1 MEKTSNWGSLTDLL
15 LDSILKKLV
24 SLIDYVRFSAV
35 CKHWCAVAADPNMEK
50 LHIETSA
57 NNQLPLLMIPTI
69 KGSRKSRTL
78 YNLSHGKANYDVELS
93 VPLHRRCCGSSRGWL
108 AFAMDDLSIT
118 LFNPFTGARIDLPRL
133 VLKTPDYDA
142 EYFVKKVVLLANP
155 ITNPEYEVAVIYG
168 DMHQLA
174 FIKAGY
180 EKSWSFIELDYWK
193 ITIEDFVASKEFVVS
208 DVIYHKGIIRCV
220 NYHNR
225 ISNDT
230 QARLL
235 SIEPVGYFNKKYHIF
250 ILNSN

>member
-24 SLIDYVRFSAV
+24 SLIDYVRFSAA
-35 CKHWCAVAADPNMEK
+35 CKHRSAVAADPNMEK

-93 VPLHRRCCGSSRGWL
+93 VPLHRRCCGSSHGWL

-118 LFNPFTGARIDLPRL
+118 LFNPFT
-133 VLKTPDYDA
+133 
-142 EYFVKKVVLLANP
+142 EKVVLLANP

-168 DMHQLA
+168 DMHQLV

-193 ITIEDFVASKEFVVS
+193 ITIEDFVGSKEFVVS

-235 SIEPVGYFNKKYHIF
+235 PRKQRAKSFGPGVLDDRVRADLLEVKTNLVESSGGKLL
-250 ILNSN
+250 ILR